1 MRVEVTESVPVT
13 ASAEQVF
20 DFVASEQGFLSFSG
34 YGPIPGLKQVVFEQG
49 SYQRV
54 GSESRVTN
62 TDGSTHR
69 ERILACD
76 RPRQFRVLIY
86 GLSPPFGK
94 LVRQIEERWSVT
106 SEPRGCRLS
115 RTFAFELR
123 SPLLW
128 PLSLLLVQV
137 LFRGAMRRH
146 HRTVA
151 LRFRG
156 SHS

>member
-1 MRVEVTESVPVT
+1 MEPHP
-13 ASAEQVF
+13 F
-20 DFVASEQGFLSFSG
+20 DFVASERGFLSFSG
-34 YGPIPGLKQVVFEQG
+34 YGPIPGLKQVVFERG

-69 ERILACD
+69 ERIVECE
-76 RPRQFRVLIY
+76 RPHRFGVVIY
-86 GLSPPFGK
+86 GLSPPFGR
-94 LVRQIEERWSVT
+94 LVHQIEERWRVT

-115 RTFAFELR
+115 RSFAFHLS

-128 PLSLLLVQV
+128 PPSLLLAQV

-146 HRTVA
+146 HRTLA
-151 LRFRG
+151 RQLRAP
-156 SHS
+156 

>member
-1 MRVEVTESVPVT
+1 MRVEVRESVLIT
-13 ASAEQVF
+13 ASPEQVF

-34 YGPIPGLKQVVFEQG
+34 FGPIPGLKQVVFERG

-69 ERILACD
+69 ERIVACQ
-76 RPRQFRVLIY
+76 RPHRFAVVIHD
-86 GLSPPFGK
+86 LSPPFGK
-94 LVRQIEERWSVT
+94 LVTEIDELWQVVG
-106 SEPRGCRLS
+106 EPTGSRLS
-115 RTFAFELR
+115 RSFAFQLR

-146 HRTVA
+146 HRVLA
-151 LRFRG
+151 SRLGRW
-156 SHS
+156 